1 MTMRLIA
8 LAATALS
15 LTFAGAAL
23 AQQQPVPP
31 GEQPVDPYLQS
42 NANAGATPLKDD
54 SVLEAFHGKAGLT
67 RITSDLVDR
76 NLADPRIKDVF
87 ATADVVRLKRVLAE
101 QFCYILAG
109 PASSGGCAYTG
120 RDMSAMHK
128 DQGITPRDFN
138 ALVENLQ
145 WAMDKEGVPFAAQN
159 KLLAKLA
166 PMNRQVIER
175 R

>member
-1 MTMRLIA
+1 MRLIPA
-8 LAATALS
+8 LAVSALV
-15 LTFAGAAL
+15 LAAASAAW
-23 AQQQPVPP
+23 AQQAVPP
-31 GEQPVDPYLQS
+31 GEKPVDPYIQS

-54 SVLEAFHGKAGLT
+54 SVFKAFHGKEGLV

-76 NLADPRIKDVF
+76 NLADPRIKDIF
-87 ATADVVRLKRVLAE
+87 ATADVVRLKRTLAE
-101 QFCYILAG
+101 QFCYILD
-109 PASSGGCAYTG
+109 GGCDYTG
-120 RDMSAMHK
+120 KDMTASHK

-145 WAMDKEGVPFAAQN
+145 WAMDKEGVPFGAQN

-166 PMNRQVIER
+166 PMSKQAIER

>member
-15 LTFAGAAL
+15 LTFAGSAF
-23 AQQQPVPP
+23 AQTVPP
-31 GEQPVDPYLQS
+31 GEKPVDPYVQS

-54 SVLEAFHGKAGLT
+54 SVFKAFHGKEGLT

-76 NLADPRIKDVF
+76 NLADPRIKDIF
-87 ATADVVRLKRVLAE
+87 ATADVVRLKRTLSE
-101 QFCYILAG
+101 QFCYILD
-109 PASSGGCAYTG
+109 GGCDYTG
-120 RDMSAMHK
+120 KDMSAAHK
-128 DQGITPRDFN
+128 DQGITPRDFG

-166 PMNRQVIER
+166 PMSKQAVER
-175 R
+175 K

>member
-15 LTFAGAAL
+15 LILAGSAFA
-23 AQQQPVPP
+23 QDVPP
-31 GEQPVDPYLQS
+31 GEKPVDPYVQS

-54 SVLEAFHGKAGLT
+54 SVFKAFHGKKGLT
-67 RITSDLVDR
+67 RIAGDLVDR

-87 ATADVVRLKRVLAE
+87 ATADVVRLKRTLAE
-101 QFCYILAG
+101 QFCYILD
-109 PASSGGCAYTG
+109 GGCDYTG
-120 RDMSAMHK
+120 KDMSAAHK
-128 DQGITPRDFN
+128 DQGITPRDFG

-145 WAMDKEGVPFAAQN
+145 WAMDKEGVPFSAQN

-166 PMNRQVIER
+166 PMSRQAVER

>member
-1 MTMRLIA
+1 MRLI

-15 LTFAGAAL
+15 LAFAGSAA
-23 AQQQPVPP
+23 AQTVPA

-42 NANAGATPLKDD
+42 NANAGATPMKGAGL
-54 SVLEAFHGKAGLT
+54 LAAFHGKDGLV

-76 NLADPRIKDVF
+76 NLADPRIKDIF
-87 ATADVVRLKRVLAE
+87 AAADTVRLKRTLAE

-109 PASSGGCAYTG
+109 PASEGGCDYTG
-120 RDMSAMHK
+120 KDMTASHK

-145 WAMDKEGVPFAAQN
+145 RAMDKEGVAFNAQN

-166 PMNRQVIER
+166 PMSRQAIER
-175 R
+175 K

>member
-1 MTMRLIA
+1 MRLIA

-15 LTFAGAAL
+15 LTLSGVAL
-23 AQQQPVPP
+23 AQTVPP
-31 GEQPVDPYLQS
+31 GEKPVDPYVQS
-42 NANAGATPLKDD
+42 NANAGATPMKDD
-54 SVLEAFHGKAGLT
+54 SVFKAFHGKEGLV

-87 ATADVVRLKRVLAE
+87 ATADVVRLKRTLAE
-101 QFCYILAG
+101 QFCYILD
-109 PASSGGCAYTG
+109 GGCDYTG
-120 RDMSAMHK
+120 KDMSASHK

-145 WAMDKEGVPFAAQN
+145 WAMDKEGVPFGAQN

-166 PMNRQVIER
+166 PMSRQAIER

>member
-1 MTMRLIA
+1 MRLV

-15 LTFAGAAL
+15 LTFAGSAL
-23 AQQQPVPP
+23 AQTVPP
-31 GEQPVDPYLQS
+31 GEKPVDPYLQS
-42 NANAGATPLKDD
+42 NANAGATPMKDD
-54 SVLEAFHGKAGLT
+54 RLLEAFHGKAGLS
-67 RITSDLVDR
+67 RIANDLVDR
-76 NLADPRIKDVF
+76 NIADPRIKDIF
-87 ATADVVRLKRVLAE
+87 ATADIVRLKRTLAE

-109 PASSGGCAYTG
+109 PASTGGCDYTG
-120 RDMSAMHK
+120 KDMSATHK

-145 WAMDKEGVPFAAQN
+145 WAMDKEGVAFSAQN

-166 PMNRQVIER
+166 PMSKQVIER

>member
-8 LAATALS
+8 LAATAFS
-15 LTFAGAAL
+15 LTLSNAAL
-23 AQQQPVPP
+23 AQTVPP
-31 GEQPVDPYLQS
+31 GEIAVDPYIQS
-42 NANAGATPLKDD
+42 NANAGATPMKDD
-54 SVLEAFHGKAGLT
+54 SVFKAFHGKEGLV

-87 ATADVVRLKRVLAE
+87 ATADIVRLKRTLAE
-101 QFCYILAG
+101 QFCYILD
-109 PASSGGCAYTG
+109 GGCDYTG
-120 RDMSAMHK
+120 KDMSASHK

-145 WAMDKEGVPFAAQN
+145 WAMDKERVPFAAQN
-159 KLLAKLA
+159 KLLTKLA
-166 PMNRQVIER
+166 PMSRQAIER

>member
-1 MTMRLIA
+1 MRLI

-15 LTFAGAAL
+15 LTFAGSAF
-23 AQQQPVPP
+23 AQTTPP
-31 GEQPVDPYLQS
+31 GEQPVDPYVQS
-42 NANAGATPLKDD
+42 NANAGATPMKDGDVLK
-54 SVLEAFHGKAGLT
+54 AFHGKEGLV

-76 NLADPRIKDVF
+76 NVADPRIKDIF
-87 ATADVVRLKRVLAE
+87 ATADLLRLKRTLAE

-109 PASSGGCAYTG
+109 PASQGGCDYTG
-120 RDMSAMHK
+120 KDMTVSHK

-145 WAMDKEGVPFAAQN
+145 WAMDKEGVPFSAQN

-166 PMNRQVIER
+166 PMSRQAIER
-175 R
+175 K

>member
-8 LAATALS
+8 LAATAFS
-15 LTFAGAAL
+15 LTLSNAAL
-23 AQQQPVPP
+23 AQTVPP
-31 GEQPVDPYLQS
+31 GEIAVDPYIQS
-42 NANAGATPLKDD
+42 NANAGATPMKDD
-54 SVLEAFHGKAGLT
+54 SVFKAFHGKEGLV

-87 ATADVVRLKRVLAE
+87 ATADIVRLKRTLAE
-101 QFCYILAG
+101 QFCYILD
-109 PASSGGCAYTG
+109 GGCDYTG
-120 RDMSAMHK
+120 KDMSASHK

-145 WAMDKEGVPFAAQN
+145 WAMDKERVPFAAQN

-166 PMNRQVIER
+166 PMSRQAIER

>member
-1 MTMRLIA
+1 MRLI
-8 LAATALS
+8 LAATALC
-15 LTFAGAAL
+15 LTLAGSAFA
-23 AQQQPVPP
+23 QDVPP
-31 GEQPVDPYLQS
+31 GEKPVDPYVQS

-54 SVLEAFHGKAGLT
+54 SVFKAFHGKEGLT

-76 NLADPRIKDVF
+76 NLADPRIKDIF
-87 ATADVVRLKRVLAE
+87 ATTDVVRLKRTLTE
-101 QFCYILAG
+101 QFCYILD
-109 PASSGGCAYTG
+109 GGCDYTG
-120 RDMSAMHK
+120 KDMTAAHK

-145 WAMDKEGVPFAAQN
+145 WAMDKEGVPFSAQN

-166 PMNRQVIER
+166 PMNRQAVER

>member
-1 MTMRLIA
+1 MTMRLI

-15 LTFAGAAL
+15 LTFAGAAF

-31 GEQPVDPYLQS
+31 GEKPVDPYIQS
-42 NANAGATPLKDD
+42 NANAGATPLKDEN
-54 SVLEAFHGKAGLT
+54 LLKAFHGKEGLT

-76 NLADPRIKDVF
+76 NLADPRIKDIF
-87 ATADVVRLKRVLAE
+87 ATADIVRLKRTLAE
-101 QFCYILAG
+101 QFCYIVAG
-109 PASSGGCAYTG
+109 PASEGGCDYTG
-120 RDMSAMHK
+120 KDMSATHK

-145 WAMDKEGVPFAAQN
+145 RAMDKEGVPFAAQN

-166 PMNRQVIER
+166 PMSRQAIER

>member
-1 MTMRLIA
+1 MTMRLI

-15 LTFAGAAL
+15 LAFSGAAF
-23 AQQQPVPP
+23 AQAVPP
-31 GEQPVDPYLQS
+31 GEKPVDPYVQS
-42 NANAGATPLKDD
+42 NANAGATPTKDD
-54 SVLEAFHGKAGLT
+54 SVFKAFHGKEGLV
-67 RITSDLVDR
+67 RISSDLVDR

-87 ATADVVRLKRVLAE
+87 ATTDVVRLKRTLAE
-101 QFCYILAG
+101 QFCYVLD
-109 PASSGGCAYTG
+109 GGCDYTG
-120 RDMSAMHK
+120 KDMSAAHK
-128 DQGITPRDFN
+128 DQGITPRDFA